1 MPYARAV
8 LSMVPTT
15 PYDRNRPTPHE
26 SINDLP
32 IHKDTLRQI
41 FHPVSE
47 SRHFTRVDAGKVFSP
62 TLLPADDRIP
72 HPELIQL
79 EKDRQ
84 SDMTAQERI
93 TKQRENLEADDQ
105 ARKEREKA
113 RREKDERELRRVAPP
128 QGRWEFRFRDV
139 SVESVGKDGRDRRG
153 VGARYGIPH
162 EDRKRGQIKIP
173 TRME

>member
-1 MPYARAV
+1 M
-8 LSMVPTT
+8 LPTT
-15 PYDRNRPTPHE
+15 QFRPDYPTPHE

-32 IHKDTLRQI
+32 VHKDTLRQV
-41 FHPVSE
+41 FLPVSE

-79 EKDRQ
+79 ERDRR
-84 SDMTAQERI
+84 SDMTAEERI
-93 TKQRENLEADDQ
+93 AKHREKLKAEQKEKEDRERV
-105 ARKEREKA
+105 RKAKEEREVK
-113 RREKDERELRRVAPP
+113 RIVPP

-173 TRME
+173 TRVE